1 MLHRYAITEC
11 YYGHIHGKAHQY
23 AFEGVYEETKMHLI
37 SGDYIQFKPVKIV

>member
-1 MLHRYAITEC
+1 VLHRYAITEC